1 MVILRSFFR
10 ACSAEAK
17 IFVRMTVTAPKQRT
31 MRRLSVRYPMP
42 FASPAAMA
50 ANTLV
55 ISLELPGMDRN
66 RTSENAPATATPV
79 PTLPFTS
86 MITACT
92 SMGSRISVIRKFKVE

>member
-1 MVILRSFFR
+1 MNPFRRFFLWYALLTKRLVRRPAFLILLLCVPLL
-10 ACSAEAK
+10 AG
-17 IFVRMTVTAPKQRT
+17 
-31 MRRLSVRYPMP
+31 
-42 FASPAAMA
+42 AMA

-92 SMGSRISVIRKFKVE
+92 SMGSRIRVIRKFRVE